1 MSREAKLPKSA
12 AQAKEFRGAHLGLE
26 PKPAAARAF
35 ARSPLRCHPSAQSSA
50 WHMAGPRQGSGTRKE
65 GRGCPAAGKAMGSA
79 ILGWGPCQSPRLSQA
94 ESRPDSQEM
103 GPQHGA
109 APGGDGPPTRGGRG
123 RLLPGDKHRC
133 ERLLP
138 TADLLTG
145 RRDPVFSTLSAERP
159 HRAGSRQDG
168 EGWGQGPETSRVR
181 PGVGAAG
188 DGLCRCR
195 MDLLLSWLILL
206 FSTERFGSCLMHGR
220 SRDNNENEGD

>member
-109 APGGDGPPTRGGRG
+109 APGGDGPVPTRGGRG

-159 HRAGSRQDG
+159 HRWLKTGWGRLGSR
-168 EGWGQGPETSRVR
+168 
-181 PGVGAAG
+181 PGDKSCQTRGG
-188 DGLCRCR
+188 RCGGR
-195 MDLLLSWLILL
+195 ALQVSY
-206 FSTERFGSCLMHGR
+206 GSAPFLVNSSIFHRALWVMPHAWQVPR
-220 SRDNNENEGD
+220 QQQK

>member
-94 ESRPDSQEM
+94 ESRP
-103 GPQHGA
+103 
-109 APGGDGPPTRGGRG
+109 
-123 RLLPGDKHRC
+123 L
-133 ERLLP
+133 
-138 TADLLTG
+138 
-145 RRDPVFSTLSAERP
+145 RRWDPNT
-159 HRAGSRQDG
+159 
-168 EGWGQGPETSRVR
+168 VR
-181 PGVGAAG
+181 PLGEMA
-188 DGLCRCR
+188 
-195 MDLLLSWLILL
+195 LSPHGEEEEGCYPVI
-206 FSTERFGSCLMHGR
+206 SIAVNGSSPQLTC
-220 SRDNNENEGD
+220 